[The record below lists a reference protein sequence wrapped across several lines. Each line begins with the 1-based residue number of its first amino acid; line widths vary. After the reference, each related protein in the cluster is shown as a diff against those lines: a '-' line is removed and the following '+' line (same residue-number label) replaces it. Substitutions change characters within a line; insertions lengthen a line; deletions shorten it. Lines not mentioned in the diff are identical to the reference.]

1 MKHLKKLHQ
10 HANKNLHLEADHRQ
24 FAGLKSNQ
32 SDRSIKKKHK
42 GGIMGEMFASRSGFG
57 EWNRVSRACG
67 ELSSEPVLLQ
77 VTNDFHQAVDTG

>member
-1 MKHLKKLHQ
+1 
-10 HANKNLHLEADHRQ
+10 
-24 FAGLKSNQ
+24 
-32 SDRSIKKKHK
+32 
-42 GGIMGEMFASRSGFG
+42 MGEMFASRSGFG